1 MPRLKLKVES
11 TLHKYL
17 TDELTDEGFRKSIH
31 LILTEFKG
39 KNLLH
44 KNIGQLTHK
53 MERENPSIE
62 YKFKRIWTL
71 LDQVSP
77 RIREDFKHQWKIR
90 LAKQGDIK
98 EIIKF
103 DHIARIRSRKDR
115 RDFIKRSILNKRCYV
130 AVIEGKPVGY
140 TVLQY
145 DFWDFGGGFISML
158 LVHKDFRRRGIGS
171 ELVRYV
177 EDICTKEKLFTSTN
191 QSNKPMQSLLK
202 KLRYEKS
209 GIIHN
214 LDPGDPELI
223 YFKKIKH
230 N

>member
-1 MPRLKLKVES
+1 VES

-17 TDELTDEGFRKSIH
+17 NDDLTDEGFRKSIYS
-31 LILTEFKG
+31 ILNEFRG

-44 KNIGQLTHK
+44 KNIGQLTWK
-53 MERENPSIE
+53 MERENPDIE
-62 YKFKRIWTL
+62 YKFKKIWAL

-77 RIREDFKHQWKIR
+77 RIRRDFKQQWKIR
-90 LAKQGDIK
+90 LAKQGDIE

-103 DHIARIRSRKDR
+103 DHIARIMSRKDR
-115 RDFIKRSILNKRCYV
+115 RDFIKRSVLNKRCYV

-145 DFWDFGGGFISML
+145 DFWGFGGGFISML
-158 LVHKDFRRRGIGS
+158 LVHEDFRRRGIGS
-171 ELVRYV
+171 ELMRYV
-177 EDICTKEKLFTSTN
+177 EEACTKEKLFTSTN
-191 QSNKPMQSLLK
+191 QSNKPMQNLLK
-202 KLRYEKS
+202 KLRYQKS

-223 YFKKIKH
+223 YFKKIKS